1 LNDDCR
7 CGERGRP
14 SSASVHFFSRTLV
27 RRRPANVVVCVSA
40 VRTSVSPS
48 RLARELVRVDRPH
61 YSPSPRPDRSNTRFT
76 RAPSSRSR
84 CDRLARV
91 PPDSAV
97 DGVYRSGGFRVHV
110 PRHTAGTRHAVRT
123 GFSFVGDFHDLATNH
138 CVIAPPPSPP
148 PPHRPRRP
156 PYLFV
161 ECVRSFGSFTVG
173 PRSREYL
180 DHQFLA
186 RSFRGHGRR
195 RRTAAPRRG
204 PLVFERRYR
213 PRRYDSSFVPCDG
226 PLITRLWYVLFAD
239 DPNYFDKLLTHLRTF
254 LPFLTK
260 VIDSSELLE
269 IQPDH
274 VTKLQCLYELV
285 DNKRFAFGLKPYN
298 MYTFVNYVYVIE
310 QFAPVFG
317 PSFLNR
323 NIEISYIMTSFFLV

>member
-1 LNDDCR
+1 MRWTRSTVFRVRSLFFTYAR
-7 CGERGRP
+7 PPPPGKRGCVCLGRAHKCQ
-14 SSASVHFFSRTLV
+14 SVAVSARAGS
-27 RRRPANVVVCVSA
+27 RRPAALQPVA
-40 VRTSVSPS
+40 
-48 RLARELVRVDRPH
+48 
-61 YSPSPRPDRSNTRFT
+61 SPRPFEHSVYSRTVVSVTMWSLST
-76 RAPSSRSR
+76 CSSRFRRRRRLPFRWFSCAR
-84 CDRLARV
+84 PPTHGGHPSCRPDRIFVCRRL
-91 PPDSAV
+91 
-97 DGVYRSGGFRVHV
+97 
-110 PRHTAGTRHAVRT
+110 PRLSHKPLRHRT
-123 GFSFVGDFHDLATNH
+123 S
-138 CVIAPPPSPP
+138 SSSSP